1 MLPGQRADLT
11 LRFNRLHALPEL
23 RADSADAK
31 CKEAVEN
38 SSSSQGPLKRF
49 LTISHYMGE

>member
-1 MLPGQRADLT
+1 VLPGQRADLT